1 MEESMRDIFIEM
13 NNFQPSKINDD
24 DEFASLFFFFLQIR
38 TLYQLFKWKCTNEC
52 IKLNHWVFF
61 VCSSRFKYYMKN
73 ETFRIAVLHL

>member
-38 TLYQLFKWKCTNEC
+38 TPYQLFK
-52 IKLNHWVFF
+52 
-61 VCSSRFKYYMKN
+61 
-73 ETFRIAVLHL
+73 